1 MNVSEKK
8 SLELESLVSAV
19 DINENKVILDIM
31 ANKEICK
38 KNYNNYHRTV
48 ADNLTE
54 VLAYCPM
61 MQLDD
66 MSEGMKHN
74 SWDILI

>member
-1 MNVSEKK
+1 
-8 SLELESLVSAV
+8 
-19 DINENKVILDIM
+19 M